1 MTPEEL
7 DVRLAA
13 PLPAVADDG
22 FSALVSARIA
32 ARQEFHIGLGL
43 AALLAVAGTALL
55 FIPLD
60 QANAAVESL
69 VVDLG
74 SSAPV
79 AMALAALVLCRLYL
93 RAADAE

>member
-7 DVRLAA
+7 DRQLAA
-13 PLPAVADDG
+13 PLPATAEDG

-32 ARQEFHIGLGL
+32 AQQEFHLGL
-43 AALLAVAGTALL
+43 LLAAFLAVAGMALV
-55 FIPLD
+55 FIPLNQVD
-60 QANAAVESL
+60 AVVESL

-79 AMALAALVLCRLYL
+79 AMALAALLFCSLYL